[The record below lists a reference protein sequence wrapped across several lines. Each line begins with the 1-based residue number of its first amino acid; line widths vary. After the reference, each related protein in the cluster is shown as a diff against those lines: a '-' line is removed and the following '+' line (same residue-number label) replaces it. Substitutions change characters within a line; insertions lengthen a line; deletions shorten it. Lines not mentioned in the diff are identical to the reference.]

1 MSLFS
6 TFKSLGNSVVGN
18 IEVSESNKYITL
30 HGFNGH
36 RLIDAINKVWG
47 TSKISNNIFHS
58 ANYIAVKF
66 HKFFLM
72 DIIYTL
78 EKLIDEPKV
87 PVSRRSLRIAVS
99 KLKEITELRAVFQ
112 PGVDNSL
119 IDRNAVN
126 LFKVSPLPWQS
137 EYLDIYSDRL
147 LKYKLKGHLL
157 DAKPGTGKTIA
168 SLILMESLKADTII
182 VVSPKNAVIDVW
194 KETLDNKYKNTPKY
208 FHSLSGLPP
217 TLGQHVYV
225 IHYEYIPKFLE
236 YLSKVNVGDLGK
248 VSLVLDECL
257 DPNTEVLT
265 PTGFKKITDVTVD
278 DLVLQYHPD
287 GTNSWVNP
295 SRVVKKPTVEVHHFL
310 NRRWEQATTPNHRM
324 VYLDDECR
332 NKFDPKYEL
341 KLKETLSSEYYPTK
355 HRYKTIVGG
364 HLTGDTDI
372 LTPIERLLI
381 AIQAD
386 SSVLYHSKVNR
397 YIKLDFNLTKER
409 KINRLKDLLREN
421 GYDWIQ
427 VTPCSLNKSIR
438 ILFKVPIDDIRFI
451 TGIDEDPKNI
461 KLFDKWV
468 DLKNKSSDWCK
479 AFIDELVQWDGYIPP
494 NPKYEYL
501 YYSSTISSNVDIAQL
516 AACNSGYQTTRGIQ
530 HDNRSERYNSVHRL
544 FINNR
549 NYVNNGAST
558 TKTIE
563 HLDKPV
569 DFYCVTVP
577 TGMFYIRYNGKISV
591 TGNCHNFNEIN
602 SQRTQ
607 SLIELTKKYVHYS
620 LWMSGTPIK
629 ALGKEV
635 IPLLHC
641 IDPLFDEACEKS
653 FAAVFGKNSERALDI
668 LANRIGI
675 LSHTVKKEDVV
686 SDVKLYRYQANVT
699 LKNGDDYT
707 LPVIRLKMKAFIEE
721 RSKFY
726 KENMKSFEEDYKYGI
741 ELYRNSIKGRSQEI
755 KLLDDYLSKVH
766 TIRKGWDPYTMK
778 DISRYCNTFER
789 TKIIPMLP
797 SDIKKAFRKA
807 KSVYKYVNLTIM
819 GECLGSILGKART
832 QCNVDIAS
840 NLGTMKLIP
849 LNYGP
854 DLGLMTLDEILTNA
868 KKKTIMFTSFV
879 EVVTTLKAKL
889 MEDQYRPAVVFGE
902 TNKDLPKIVESFDK
916 EDAVNPLV
924 ATFQSLS
931 TAVPLIMANTIIMLN
946 IPFRD
951 KDYVQAVARAHRK
964 GQTEDVYVIDVL
976 LDTGD
981 VPNISTRSKDI
992 ATEAAQMVAKIMGVD
1007 IDEETL
1013 MSLTGEGYSE
1023 EGCVACGTQGTM
1035 FKENN
1040 VQVSQNTNNGD
1051 PRLPYYRTD
1060 IGPKVNEMLEMIEDD
1075 PDLDHVRADLFSSDV
1090 AKKDT
1095 IGVEI
1100 SNTDAKN
1107 PKFYQWM

>member
-6 TFKSLGNSVVGN
+6 TFKSLGNSVIGN

-30 HGFNGH
+30 HGFNGS
-36 RLIDAINKVWG
+36 RLVDAINKAWG

-99 KLKEITELRAVFQ
+99 KLKELTELRAVFQ

-119 IDRNAVN
+119 IDRNAIN

-248 VSLVLDECL
+248 VALVVDE
-257 DPNTEVLT
+257 
-265 PTGFKKITDVTVD
+265 
-278 DLVLQYHPD
+278 
-287 GTNSWVNP
+287 S
-295 SRVVKKPTVEVHHFL
+295 
-310 NRRWEQATTPNHRM
+310 
-324 VYLDDECR
+324 
-332 NKFDPKYEL
+332 
-341 KLKETLSSEYYPTK
+341 
-355 HRYKTIVGG
+355 
-364 HLTGDTDI
+364 
-372 LTPIERLLI
+372 
-381 AIQAD
+381 
-386 SSVLYHSKVNR
+386 
-397 YIKLDFNLTKER
+397 
-409 KINRLKDLLREN
+409 
-421 GYDWIQ
+421 
-427 VTPCSLNKSIR
+427 
-438 ILFKVPIDDIRFI
+438 
-451 TGIDEDPKNI
+451 
-461 KLFDKWV
+461 
-468 DLKNKSSDWCK
+468 
-479 AFIDELVQWDGYIPP
+479 
-494 NPKYEYL
+494 
-501 YYSSTISSNVDIAQL
+501 
-516 AACNSGYQTTRGIQ
+516 
-530 HDNRSERYNSVHRL
+530 
-544 FINNR
+544 
-549 NYVNNGAST
+549 
-558 TKTIE
+558 
-563 HLDKPV
+563 
-569 DFYCVTVP
+569 
-577 TGMFYIRYNGKISV
+577 
-591 TGNCHNFNEIN
+591 HNFNEIN

-607 SLIELTKKYVHYS
+607 SLVELTKKYVHYS

-635 IPLLHC
+635 IPLLYC

-741 ELYRNSIKGRSQEI
+741 ELYRNSIKNKSQEI

-789 TKIIPMLP
+789 AKIIPMLP
-797 SDIKKAFRKA
+797 NDTKKAFRKA

-1023 EGCVACGTQGTM
+1023 EGCVSCGTQGTM
-1035 FKENN
+1035 FKDGS
-1040 VQVSQNTNNGD
+1040 VQVSQNNNSDD

-1075 PDLDHVRADLFSSDV
+1075 PDLDQVRSDLFSSDV
-1090 AKKDT
+1090 TKKDT

>member
-30 HGFNGH
+30 HGFNGS
-36 RLIDAINKVWG
+36 RLIEAINKAWG

-58 ANYIAVKF
+58 ATYIAVKF

-99 KLKEITELRAVFQ
+99 KLKELTELRAVFQ

-236 YLSKVNVGDLGK
+236 YLSKINVGDLGK
-248 VSLVLDECL
+248 VSLVLDECVSP
-257 DPNTEVLT
+257 DTEVLT

-295 SRVVKKPTVEVHHFL
+295 SRVVKKPTLEVHHYQHDE
-310 NRRWEQATTPNHRM
+310 WEQVVTPNHRM
-324 VYLDDECR
+324 IFFDDAS
-332 NKFDPKYEL
+332 KKI
-341 KLKETLSSEYYPTK
+341 KERLSRDCDLSSTG
-355 HRYKTIVGG
+355 YKTIVRK
-364 HLTGDTDI
+364 DEVDV
-372 LTPIERLLI
+372 LI
-381 AIQAD
+381 D
-386 SSVLYHSKVNR
+386 
-397 YIKLDFNLTKER
+397 
-409 KINRLKDLLREN
+409 
-421 GYDWIQ
+421 
-427 VTPCSLNKSIR
+427 NK
-438 ILFKVPIDDIRFI
+438 
-451 TGIDEDPKNI
+451 T
-461 KLFDKWV
+461 
-468 DLKNKSSDWCK
+468 
-479 AFIDELVQWDGYIPP
+479 
-494 NPKYEYL
+494 
-501 YYSSTISSNVDIAQL
+501 
-516 AACNSGYQTTRGIQ
+516 
-530 HDNRSERYNSVHRL
+530 
-544 FINNR
+544 
-549 NYVNNGAST
+549 T

-563 HLDKPV
+563 QLDKPV

-641 IDPLFDEACEKS
+641 IDPLFDEQCEKS

-721 RSKFY
+721 RSKYY

-741 ELYRNSIKGRSQEI
+741 ELYRNSIKNKSQEI

-797 SDIKKAFRKA
+797 NDIKKAFRKA

-840 NLGTMKLIP
+840 NLGTMRLIP

-902 TNKDLPKIVESFDK
+902 TNKDLPKIVEAFDK

-1013 MSLTGEGYSE
+1013 MNLTGEGYSE
-1023 EGCVACGTQGTM
+1023 EGCVGCGPQGTM
-1035 FKENN
+1035 FKESSGQISQSNN
-1040 VQVSQNTNNGD
+1040 NDD

-1075 PDLDHVRADLFSSDV
+1075 PDLDQVRSDLFSSDV

>member
-6 TFKSLGNSVVGN
+6 TFKSLGNSVIGN

-36 RLIDAINKVWG
+36 RLIDAINKAWG

-99 KLKEITELRAVFQ
+99 KLKELTELRTVFQ

-119 IDRNAVN
+119 IDRNAIN

-225 IHYEYIPKFLE
+225 IHYEYLSKFMDF
-236 YLSKVNVGDLGK
+236 LSKVNPGDLGK
-248 VSLVLDECL
+248 VSLVLDE
-257 DPNTEVLT
+257 
-265 PTGFKKITDVTVD
+265 
-278 DLVLQYHPD
+278 
-287 GTNSWVNP
+287 
-295 SRVVKKPTVEVHHFL
+295 
-310 NRRWEQATTPNHRM
+310 A
-324 VYLDDECR
+324 
-332 NKFDPKYEL
+332 
-341 KLKETLSSEYYPTK
+341 
-355 HRYKTIVGG
+355 
-364 HLTGDTDI
+364 
-372 LTPIERLLI
+372 
-381 AIQAD
+381 
-386 SSVLYHSKVNR
+386 
-397 YIKLDFNLTKER
+397 
-409 KINRLKDLLREN
+409 
-421 GYDWIQ
+421 
-427 VTPCSLNKSIR
+427 
-438 ILFKVPIDDIRFI
+438 
-451 TGIDEDPKNI
+451 
-461 KLFDKWV
+461 
-468 DLKNKSSDWCK
+468 
-479 AFIDELVQWDGYIPP
+479 
-494 NPKYEYL
+494 
-501 YYSSTISSNVDIAQL
+501 
-516 AACNSGYQTTRGIQ
+516 
-530 HDNRSERYNSVHRL
+530 
-544 FINNR
+544 
-549 NYVNNGAST
+549 
-558 TKTIE
+558 
-563 HLDKPV
+563 
-569 DFYCVTVP
+569 
-577 TGMFYIRYNGKISV
+577 
-591 TGNCHNFNEIN
+591 HNFNEIT

-607 SLIELTKKYVHYS
+607 TLVELTKKYVHYS

-726 KENMKSFEEDYKYGI
+726 KDNMKSFEEDYKYGI

-797 SDIKKAFRKA
+797 NDIKKAFRKA

-840 NLGTMKLIP
+840 NLGTMRLIP

-1075 PDLDHVRADLFSSDV
+1075 PDLDQVRSDLFSSDV

>member
-6 TFKSLGNSVVGN
+6 TFKSLGNSVIGN

-36 RLIDAINKVWG
+36 RLIDAINKAWG

-99 KLKEITELRAVFQ
+99 KLKELTELRAVFQ

-119 IDRNAVN
+119 IDRNAIN

-168 SLILMESLKADTII
+168 SLILMESLKSDTII

-248 VSLVLDECL
+248 VALVVDE
-257 DPNTEVLT
+257 
-265 PTGFKKITDVTVD
+265 
-278 DLVLQYHPD
+278 
-287 GTNSWVNP
+287 S
-295 SRVVKKPTVEVHHFL
+295 
-310 NRRWEQATTPNHRM
+310 
-324 VYLDDECR
+324 
-332 NKFDPKYEL
+332 
-341 KLKETLSSEYYPTK
+341 
-355 HRYKTIVGG
+355 
-364 HLTGDTDI
+364 
-372 LTPIERLLI
+372 
-381 AIQAD
+381 
-386 SSVLYHSKVNR
+386 
-397 YIKLDFNLTKER
+397 
-409 KINRLKDLLREN
+409 
-421 GYDWIQ
+421 
-427 VTPCSLNKSIR
+427 
-438 ILFKVPIDDIRFI
+438 
-451 TGIDEDPKNI
+451 
-461 KLFDKWV
+461 
-468 DLKNKSSDWCK
+468 
-479 AFIDELVQWDGYIPP
+479 
-494 NPKYEYL
+494 
-501 YYSSTISSNVDIAQL
+501 
-516 AACNSGYQTTRGIQ
+516 
-530 HDNRSERYNSVHRL
+530 
-544 FINNR
+544 
-549 NYVNNGAST
+549 
-558 TKTIE
+558 
-563 HLDKPV
+563 
-569 DFYCVTVP
+569 
-577 TGMFYIRYNGKISV
+577 
-591 TGNCHNFNEIN
+591 HNFNEIN

-755 KLLDDYLSKVH
+755 KLLDDYLSKVQ

-797 SDIKKAFRKA
+797 NDIKKAFRKA

-840 NLGTMKLIP
+840 NLGEMKLIP

-981 VPNISTRSKDI
+981 TPNISTRSKDI

-1035 FKENN
+1035 FKDGG
-1040 VQVSQNTNNGD
+1040 VQVSQNNNSGD

-1075 PDLDHVRADLFSSDV
+1075 PDLDQVRSDLFSSDV
-1090 AKKDT
+1090 TKKDT

>member
-18 IEVSESNKYITL
+18 IEVSESNKYITI
-30 HGFNGH
+30 HGFNGS
-36 RLIDAINKVWG
+36 RLVDAINKAWG

-58 ANYIAVKF
+58 ATYIAVKF

-99 KLKEITELRAVFQ
+99 KLKELTELRAVFQ
-112 PGVDNSL
+112 GGVDNSL
-119 IDRNAVN
+119 IDRNAIN
-126 LFKVSPLPWQS
+126 LFKVPPLPWQS

-225 IHYEYIPKFLE
+225 IHYEYLSKFMDF
-236 YLSKVNVGDLGK
+236 LSKVNPGDLGK
-248 VSLVLDECL
+248 VALVLDE
-257 DPNTEVLT
+257 
-265 PTGFKKITDVTVD
+265 
-278 DLVLQYHPD
+278 
-287 GTNSWVNP
+287 
-295 SRVVKKPTVEVHHFL
+295 
-310 NRRWEQATTPNHRM
+310 A
-324 VYLDDECR
+324 
-332 NKFDPKYEL
+332 
-341 KLKETLSSEYYPTK
+341 
-355 HRYKTIVGG
+355 
-364 HLTGDTDI
+364 
-372 LTPIERLLI
+372 
-381 AIQAD
+381 
-386 SSVLYHSKVNR
+386 
-397 YIKLDFNLTKER
+397 
-409 KINRLKDLLREN
+409 
-421 GYDWIQ
+421 
-427 VTPCSLNKSIR
+427 
-438 ILFKVPIDDIRFI
+438 
-451 TGIDEDPKNI
+451 
-461 KLFDKWV
+461 
-468 DLKNKSSDWCK
+468 
-479 AFIDELVQWDGYIPP
+479 
-494 NPKYEYL
+494 
-501 YYSSTISSNVDIAQL
+501 
-516 AACNSGYQTTRGIQ
+516 
-530 HDNRSERYNSVHRL
+530 
-544 FINNR
+544 
-549 NYVNNGAST
+549 
-558 TKTIE
+558 
-563 HLDKPV
+563 
-569 DFYCVTVP
+569 
-577 TGMFYIRYNGKISV
+577 
-591 TGNCHNFNEIN
+591 HNFNEIT

-607 SLIELTKKYVHYS
+607 TLIELTKKYVHYS

-641 IDPLFDEACEKS
+641 IDPLFDDACEKS
-653 FAAVFGKNSERALDI
+653 FAAVFGKNSDRALDI

-721 RSKFY
+721 RTKFY
-726 KENMKSFEEDYKYGI
+726 KEHMKSFEEDYKYGI
-741 ELYRNSIKGRSQEI
+741 ELYRSSIKGKSQEI
-755 KLLDDYLSKVH
+755 KLLDDYLSKVRD
-766 TIRKGWDPYTMK
+766 IKKGWDPYTMK

-797 SDIKKAFRKA
+797 NDIKKAFRKA

-879 EVVTTLKAKL
+879 EVVNTLRSKL
-889 MEDQYRPAVVFGE
+889 MAEQYKPAVVFGE

-1023 EGCVACGTQGTM
+1023 EGCTSCGTQGTM

-1040 VQVSQNTNNGD
+1040 VQVSQSNNGDD

-1060 IGPKVNEMLEMIEDD
+1060 IGPKVNEMLDMIEDD
-1075 PDLDHVRADLFSSDV
+1075 PDLDQVRSDLFSSDV

>member
-36 RLIDAINKVWG
+36 RLIDAINKAWG

-58 ANYIAVKF
+58 ATYIAVKF

-99 KLKEITELRAVFQ
+99 KLKELTELRAVFQ

-119 IDRNAVN
+119 IDRNAIN

-225 IHYEYIPKFLE
+225 IHYEYLSKFMDF
-236 YLSKVNVGDLGK
+236 LSKVNPGDLGK
-248 VSLVLDECL
+248 VCLVLDE
-257 DPNTEVLT
+257 
-265 PTGFKKITDVTVD
+265 
-278 DLVLQYHPD
+278 
-287 GTNSWVNP
+287 
-295 SRVVKKPTVEVHHFL
+295 
-310 NRRWEQATTPNHRM
+310 A
-324 VYLDDECR
+324 
-332 NKFDPKYEL
+332 
-341 KLKETLSSEYYPTK
+341 
-355 HRYKTIVGG
+355 
-364 HLTGDTDI
+364 
-372 LTPIERLLI
+372 
-381 AIQAD
+381 
-386 SSVLYHSKVNR
+386 
-397 YIKLDFNLTKER
+397 
-409 KINRLKDLLREN
+409 
-421 GYDWIQ
+421 
-427 VTPCSLNKSIR
+427 
-438 ILFKVPIDDIRFI
+438 
-451 TGIDEDPKNI
+451 
-461 KLFDKWV
+461 
-468 DLKNKSSDWCK
+468 
-479 AFIDELVQWDGYIPP
+479 
-494 NPKYEYL
+494 
-501 YYSSTISSNVDIAQL
+501 
-516 AACNSGYQTTRGIQ
+516 
-530 HDNRSERYNSVHRL
+530 
-544 FINNR
+544 
-549 NYVNNGAST
+549 
-558 TKTIE
+558 
-563 HLDKPV
+563 
-569 DFYCVTVP
+569 
-577 TGMFYIRYNGKISV
+577 
-591 TGNCHNFNEIN
+591 HNFNEIT
-602 SQRTQ
+602 SQRAQT
-607 SLIELTKKYVHYS
+607 LIELTKKYVHYS

-635 IPLLHC
+635 IPLLYC

-755 KLLDDYLSKVH
+755 KLLDGYLSKVH

-797 SDIKKAFRKA
+797 NDIKKAFRKA

-1023 EGCVACGTQGTM
+1023 EGCVSCGTQGTM
-1035 FKENN
+1035 FKDGS
-1040 VQVSQNTNNGD
+1040 VQVSQNNNSDD

-1075 PDLDHVRADLFSSDV
+1075 PDLDQVRSDLFSSDV
-1090 AKKDT
+1090 TKKDT

>member
-30 HGFNGH
+30 YGFNGH
-36 RLIDAINKVWG
+36 RLIDAINKAWG

-78 EKLIDEPKV
+78 EKLIDEPKI

-99 KLKEITELRAVFQ
+99 KLKELTELRAVFQ
-112 PGVDNSL
+112 GGVDNSL

-168 SLILMESLKADTII
+168 SLILMESLKSDTII

-194 KETLDNKYKNTPKY
+194 KETLDNKYKSIPKY

-225 IHYEYIPKFLE
+225 IHYEYIPKFLD

-248 VSLVLDECL
+248 VSLVLDE
-257 DPNTEVLT
+257 
-265 PTGFKKITDVTVD
+265 
-278 DLVLQYHPD
+278 
-287 GTNSWVNP
+287 S
-295 SRVVKKPTVEVHHFL
+295 
-310 NRRWEQATTPNHRM
+310 
-324 VYLDDECR
+324 
-332 NKFDPKYEL
+332 
-341 KLKETLSSEYYPTK
+341 
-355 HRYKTIVGG
+355 
-364 HLTGDTDI
+364 
-372 LTPIERLLI
+372 
-381 AIQAD
+381 
-386 SSVLYHSKVNR
+386 
-397 YIKLDFNLTKER
+397 
-409 KINRLKDLLREN
+409 
-421 GYDWIQ
+421 
-427 VTPCSLNKSIR
+427 
-438 ILFKVPIDDIRFI
+438 
-451 TGIDEDPKNI
+451 
-461 KLFDKWV
+461 
-468 DLKNKSSDWCK
+468 
-479 AFIDELVQWDGYIPP
+479 
-494 NPKYEYL
+494 
-501 YYSSTISSNVDIAQL
+501 
-516 AACNSGYQTTRGIQ
+516 
-530 HDNRSERYNSVHRL
+530 
-544 FINNR
+544 
-549 NYVNNGAST
+549 
-558 TKTIE
+558 
-563 HLDKPV
+563 
-569 DFYCVTVP
+569 
-577 TGMFYIRYNGKISV
+577 
-591 TGNCHNFNEIN
+591 HNFNEIN

-607 SLIELTKKYVHYS
+607 ALIELTKKYVHYS

-641 IDPLFDEACEKS
+641 IDPLFDDACEKS
-653 FAAVFGKNSERALDI
+653 FAAVFGKNSDRALDI

-721 RSKFY
+721 RTKFY
-726 KENMKSFEEDYKYGI
+726 KEHMKSFEEDYKYGI

-755 KLLDDYLSKVH
+755 KLLDDYLSKVQ

-797 SDIKKAFRKA
+797 NDIKKAFRKA

-840 NLGTMKLIP
+840 NLGTMRLIP

-1035 FKENN
+1035 FKDGG
-1040 VQVSQNTNNGD
+1040 VQVSQNNNSDD

-1075 PDLDHVRADLFSSDV
+1075 PDLDQVRADLFSSDV
-1090 AKKDT
+1090 TKKDT